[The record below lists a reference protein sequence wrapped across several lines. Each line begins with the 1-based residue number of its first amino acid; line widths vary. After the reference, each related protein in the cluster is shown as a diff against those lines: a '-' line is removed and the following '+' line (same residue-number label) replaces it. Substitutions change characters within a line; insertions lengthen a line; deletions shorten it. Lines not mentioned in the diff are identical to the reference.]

1 MRVTSQKREE
11 KERVRH
17 ALFRAAL
24 HLGSEHGFSS
34 LGLREVARAASI
46 APTSFYR
53 HFADMPEL
61 GVRLVEELVRP
72 LFRAIAEEP
81 AAKHAG
87 PTQPEAI
94 AGQLVDG
101 LLGASAEDPE
111 LLRFVVAQRVGSS
124 MSLRKALAEEL
135 AVLTR
140 AFSQACPARDGP
152 WAGAATALLLEGAAR
167 ALELTPP
174 EHVKLREDLVACISL
189 MLADGQRNQES
200 P

>member
-24 HLGSEHGFSS
+24 HLGAQHGFSS

-53 HFADMPEL
+53 HFVDMPEL

-72 LFRAIAEEP
+72 LFSAIAAE
-81 AAKHAG
+81 AAAG
-87 PTQPEAI
+87 KAGAADI
-94 AGQLVDG
+94 GAVAGQLVDG
-101 LLGASAEDPE
+101 MLRAALEDAE

-124 MSLRKALAEEL
+124 TSLRQALSIEL
-135 AVLTR
+135 EVL
-140 AFSQACPARDGP
+140 SQAFASASADRDGP
-152 WAGAATALLLEGAAR
+152 WADAATALLLHGTAR
-167 ALELTPP
+167 ALELAAS
-174 EHVKLREDLVACISL
+174 EHVQLRDELVACIAL
-189 MLADGQRNQES
+189 VLAYGQRKQES